1 LGEPFCPIP
10 QNLSPVLSSRRA
22 DLVALTLVGLSLVAS
37 VALYGRLPGEI
48 AVQFSD
54 GAPSSVLSKPVGA
67 FVVPSVGAVVVAGI
81 RIAPRLGLD
90 RDRNPD
96 LGVLLT
102 GVVAYVHALVLLW
115 NTGTRF
121 PPTLAVLPLVV
132 GIVAITVYVGTRG
145 AGAGV

>member
-1 LGEPFCPIP
+1 M
-10 QNLSPVLSSRRA
+10 LSSRRA